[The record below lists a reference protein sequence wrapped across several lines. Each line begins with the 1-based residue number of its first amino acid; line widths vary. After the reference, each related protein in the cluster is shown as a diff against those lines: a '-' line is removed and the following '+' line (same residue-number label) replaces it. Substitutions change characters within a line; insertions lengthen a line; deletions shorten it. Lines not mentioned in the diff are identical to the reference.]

1 MGSRGIAT
9 VGCALTMALC
19 AGTVSAQSV
28 NAEEASVLA
37 RAFAPILVFHA
48 AERYFPVSPLFPID
62 PHREPWDDDQAVTE
76 LSTPDERVRTYDE
89 LTRGNQIAHAS
100 LAYRVFAT
108 NVRGRPRIAVE
119 FWCHYVFNDYTFHGG
134 LVGWSAEDNHINDLE
149 RVIFELE
156 RVRVHEPITSIDSAR
171 RGYVIR
177 RIIASAHDGSV
188 SANVLDVD
196 LARPVHPPVAILVE
210 KGSHAMA
217 PDVNDDG
224 RITPGVDVNA
234 AKFLWGIRDHGEGG
248 VRYRSVFTDDRTTG
262 ARLCDADTSAI
273 DHRCEPYTLQSAE
286 ELQEWFQGPNLTE
299 SARDRSVGRTGWL
312 FRWFGDVKVE
322 DLRIPRDRASGD
334 VITSMTDRRASQEGG
349 LSIGT
354 TLGRSLQPLAVGMRR
369 AWITPGRWTP
379 DLLASGQVLLDNR
392 LGAVGTEVTAL
403 GFYQLDLVTKA
414 LAGVTWVER
423 LDIPQRTL
431 DVLVGVEFR
440 IGRLRIRPNTT
451 IRGVVKGTQL
461 SLVF

>member
-1 MGSRGIAT
+1 MVSRGIAT
-9 VGCALTMALC
+9 AGCALTVALWTGAAC
-19 AGTVSAQSV
+19 AQTV
-28 NAEEASVLA
+28 NADEAGVLA
-37 RAFAPILVFHA
+37 RAFAPMLVFHA
-48 AERYFPVSPLFPID
+48 AERYFPVSPLFPMD
-62 PHREPWDDDQAVTE
+62 TRSEPWDDDQAIAE
-76 LSTPDERVRTYDE
+76 LGTPDERVRVYDE
-89 LTRGNQIAHAS
+89 LTRDDKIAHAS

-108 NVRGRPRIAVE
+108 TAHGRPRVAVE
-119 FWCHYVFNDYTFHGG
+119 FWCHYVFNDYTFRGG

-156 RVRVHEPITSIDSAR
+156 RIHVRGPISSIDSAR
-171 RGYVIR
+171 RAYVIR

-196 LARPVHPPVAILVE
+196 PARPVTPPVAIVVE

-224 RITPGVDVNA
+224 RITQGIDVND

-248 VRYRSVFTDDRTTG
+248 VRYRPVFTDERTTG
-262 ARLCDADTSAI
+262 ARLCDTETSAI
-273 DHRCEPYTLQSAE
+273 DHRCDPYALQSAE
-286 ELQEWFQGPNLTE
+286 ELQEWFHGPNLTE

-322 DLRIPRDRASGD
+322 ELRIPRDRATRD

-354 TLGRSLQPLAVGMRR
+354 TVGRSLQPLALGARW

-392 LGAVGTEVTAL
+392 LGAVGTEVSAM

-451 IRGVVKGTQL
+451 VRGVVKGTQF